1 VDEYQGLA
9 ETFME
14 VLSMPLPDLD
24 EELFTSGQLDSM
36 AIIALV
42 VELEDK
48 FNIEIA
54 TDDLDLASFSTV
66 RGMVTMIRRAS
77 GVPVPRHPP
86 TDEDHSARTTS

>member
-9 ETFME
+9 ETFMDA
-14 VLSMPLPDLD
+14 LAIPLPGLD
-24 EELFTSGQLDSM
+24 EELVRSGRLDSM

-77 GVPVPRHPP
+77 GVR
-86 TDEDHSARTTS
+86 S